1 MPIYEYVCHQCDH
14 HLEALQ
20 KLSDEPLKFC
30 PECGEASLRKQVSAA
45 AFRLK
50 GTGWYETD
58 FKNSGKQKEKTNGNR
73 TDSSKDAKSGASDKE
88 SASKSSAASKSSETT
103 SSSGKSDSG
112 KKSTSSSTSESA

>member
-1 MPIYEYVCHQCDH
+1 MPIYEYVCDNCSH

-20 KLSDEPLKFC
+20 KLSDEPLVFC
-30 PECGEASLRKQVSAA
+30 PECGEAALRKQVSAA

-58 FKNSGKQKEKTNGNR
+58 FKNSGKQKEKTNGAKA
-73 TDSSKDAKSGASDKE
+73 DSSKDAKSGASDKE
-88 SASKSSAASKSSETT
+88 SASKSSTASKSSETT
-103 SSSGKSDSG
+103 SSSGKSDSK

>member
-1 MPIYEYVCHQCDH
+1 MPIYEYVCQQCDH

-20 KLSDEPLKFC
+20 KLSDEPLTFC
-30 PECGEASLRKQVSAA
+30 PKCGEASLRKQVSAA

-58 FKNSGKQKEKTNGNR
+58 FKNSGKQKEKTNGNK
-73 TDSSKDAKSGASDKE
+73 TDSAKGGQSDAGGKE
-88 SASKSSAASKSSETT
+88 SVSKGSADSKSSETT

-112 KKSTSSSTSESA
+112 KKSTSSSTSEPA

>member
-1 MPIYEYVCHQCDH
+1 MPIYEYVCQQCDH
-14 HLEALQ
+14 RLEALQ

-58 FKNSGKQKEKTNGNR
+58 FKNSGKQKEKTDD
-73 TDSSKDAKSGASDKE
+73 TKADSAKGSQSGASGKE
-88 SASKSSAASKSSETT
+88 SASKDSGASKSSETT

>member
-1 MPIYEYVCHQCDH
+1 MPIYEYVCQKCDH

-20 KLSDEPLKFC
+20 KLSDEPLIFC
-30 PECGEASLRKQVSAA
+30 PDCGEASLRKQVSAA

-58 FKNSGKQKEKTNGNR
+58 FKNSGKQKEKTNGQKA
-73 TDSSKDAKSGASDKE
+73 DPAKEGKSSASAKE
-88 SASKSSAASKSSETT
+88 SASKDSAASKSSETT

-112 KKSTSSSTSESA
+112 KKSTSSSTSKPV

>member
-1 MPIYEYVCHQCDH
+1 MPIYEYVCQKCDH

-20 KLSDEPLKFC
+20 KLSDEPLIFC
-30 PECGEASLRKQVSAA
+30 PDCGEASLRKQVSAA

-58 FKNSGKQKEKTNGNR
+58 FKNSGKQKEKTNGQK
-73 TDSSKDAKSGASDKE
+73 TDSAKEGKSSASAKE
-88 SASKSSAASKSSETT
+88 SASKDSAASKSSETT

-112 KKSTSSSTSESA
+112 KKSTSSSTSKPA

>member
-1 MPIYEYVCHQCDH
+1 MPIYEYVCQQCDH
-14 HLEALQ
+14 RLEALQ

-58 FKNSGKQKEKTNGNR
+58 FKNSGKQKEKTDG
-73 TDSSKDAKSGASDKE
+73 TKADSAKGSQSGTSGKE
-88 SASKSSAASKSSETT
+88 SASKDSGASKSSETT

-112 KKSTSSSTSESA
+112 KKSSSSSTSESA